1 MATSKTSIGNLAL
14 LHLKNSKSMTDIDSD
29 ASAQSLLL
37 LAFWDIALGMVLEE
51 FDWPFAK
58 TIAALAL
65 IESDPDDGVEWAYS
79 YTWPS
84 DCKKPRYIVDGN
96 LQPTPD
102 APRIPFEEGADVT
115 GKLIFTNEEDAVLC
129 YTKTV
134 SDVSLWSDRFSLAMS
149 YKLAELAAPTLTGGD
164 PTGLGA
170 KAEANYNRE
179 ISKAKAFYLN
189 MRQRGKPPES
199 EFIEGR

>member
-1 MATSKTSIGNLAL
+1 MSTSKTSIGNLAL

-37 LAFWDIALGMVLEE
+37 LAFWDIALGMVLED

-96 LQPTPD
+96 LEATTE
-102 APRIPFEEGADVT
+102 APRIAFEEGADGSV
-115 GKLIFTNEEDAVLC
+115 KRILTNEEDAILA
-129 YTKTV
+129 YTKLVT
-134 SDVSLWSDRFSLAMS
+134 DVTLWSDRFSLAFS
-149 YKLAELAAPTLTGGD
+149 YKLAALAASTLAGGD
-164 PTGLGA
+164 PTGLGQ
-170 KAEANYNRE
+170 KAEAMYERE
-179 ISKAKAFYLN
+179 MSKAKAFYLN
-189 MRQRGKPPES
+189 MRQRGAPPES
-199 EFIEGR
+199 EFITGR